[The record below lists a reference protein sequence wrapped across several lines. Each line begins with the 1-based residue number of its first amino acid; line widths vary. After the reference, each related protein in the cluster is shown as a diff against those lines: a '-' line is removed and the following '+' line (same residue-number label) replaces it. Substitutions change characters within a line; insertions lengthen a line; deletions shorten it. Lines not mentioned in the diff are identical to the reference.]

1 MADND
6 SKHQA
11 SKDLAMTTQEGKPWF
26 KHWPPGVPKA
36 IDPVPIP
43 LDQILRDAARA
54 FPDAI
59 ATTYYDAQLTYA
71 KLDEIADRI
80 ATGLVKLGLKKGDT
94 VALHF
99 TNVPPCIASYFGVLR
114 AGGIVTLIS
123 PLFKSLEIKYQLKDS
138 DARFLVVWE
147 GFDGLYDY
155 DGLPKE
161 TGVTTIIH
169 SSLGNW
175 FLPDPVAADAMSA
188 DGKVL
193 YLEDMIR
200 TSPPAPPHVSINPLE
215 DLAVLQYTGG
225 TTGLPKGG
233 MLTHFNIVVNIHQV
247 KAIFPECEPGK
258 EVMMTALPL
267 YHIYAQC
274 ACMNF
279 GILIAANSVLVANPR
294 EATELLEA
302 IEKHKITIFPG
313 VAAMFNLLN
322 NHEGIEHADLKSI
335 KYCTS
340 GAGPLP
346 KEVQDKFEKL
356 TGAKLREGYGLT
368 EASPFVSVNPLR
380 GRFKNGTVGLPLPST
395 DIKIVDVET
404 GTKVL
409 GITEIGELCVQG
421 PQVFKGYYKKPE
433 ETRKTIRDG
442 WLYTG
447 DAALIDDEGYI
458 VIKERLKNML
468 KYKGHSVYPTEVEA
482 LLYEN
487 PAVLECAVIGI
498 PDKEVG
504 ENIKAFIVLKPEFQ
518 GKVTVSDIIDW
529 AKKNMAQY
537 KAPRI
542 VEFIDEIPKSRIGK
556 TLHRVL
562 REGKTEM
569 D

>member
-1 MADND
+1 
-6 SKHQA
+6 
-11 SKDLAMTTQEGKPWF
+11 MTTQEGKPWF

>member
-1 MADND
+1 
-6 SKHQA
+6 
-11 SKDLAMTTQEGKPWF
+11 MTTQEGKPWF

-200 TSPPAPPHVSINPLE
+200 TSPPAPPRVSINPLE